1 MQTPAARG
9 ALAVLLLRL
18 GLGWFLLVWG
28 VTKFLAPGHYVKLYA
43 YFHGF
48 DLAASLPYY
57 MGAGQTV
64 VAVAIIL
71 GLWRRASY
79 AAGLLIHTITVAVVI
94 GELVTP
100 FVIEKGF
107 PAHRN
112 QTIALAAWGA
122 SSHSTCFAIST
133 AGHSTAGSPRAAR
146 SARVRARAPE
156 RAPPRAHHYLCMT
169 RRCSCPGFLDSY
181 GFGRAGAWTCPRCW
195 TTGSEK
201 IPAHLRQDGNR
212 LRSVHSYRL
221 LPDLRSPL

>member
-1 MQTPAARG
+1 MSGARSFVARMQTPAARG

-112 QTIALAAWGA
+112 QD
-122 SSHSTCFAIST
+122 H
-133 AGHSTAGSPRAAR
+133 
-146 SARVRARAPE
+146 RARGLGGLPRTLPASRSRPLVSRRLAH
-156 RAPPRAHHYLCMT
+156 RAPCGARGRGQEHLN
-169 RRCSCPGFLDSY
+169 RRLPGL
-181 GFGRAGAWTCPRCW
+181 
-195 TTGSEK
+195 TT
-201 IPAHLRQDGNR
+201 ICA
-212 LRSVHSYRL
+212 
-221 LPDLRSPL
+221 

>member
-1 MQTPAARG
+1 MSRVRSFVGRAQTPAARG
-9 ALAVLLLRL
+9 ALALLLLRL

-94 GELVTP
+94 GDLVTP

-112 QTIALAAWGA
+112 QAIALAAWGGFIA
-122 SSHSTCFAIST
+122 LYLLRDLDLWSVD
-133 AGHSTAGSPRAAR
+133 GWRAAR
-146 SARVRARAPE
+146 RAKRE
-156 RAPPRAHHYLCMT
+156 
-169 RRCSCPGFLDSY
+169 G
-181 GFGRAGAWTCPRCW
+181 AGEST
-195 TTGSEK
+195 
-201 IPAHLRQDGNR
+201 
-212 LRSVHSYRL
+212 
-221 LPDLRSPL
+221 

>member
-1 MQTPAARG
+1 M
-9 ALAVLLLRL
+9 LLLRL

-64 VAVAIIL
+64 VAVTAIIL

-94 GELVTP
+94 GDLVTP

-112 QTIALAAWGA
+112 QTYRARRLGGLPRTLPAARSRPLVTRRLA
-122 SSHSTCFAIST
+122 HR
-133 AGHSTAGSPRAAR
+133 RAVR

-169 RRCSCPGFLDSY
+169 RRCSCPGFLGSY

-201 IPAHLRQDGNR
+201 IPAHLRQDRNR
-212 LRSVHSYRL
+212 VRSVHSYRL

>member
-1 MQTPAARG
+1 MSGARSFVARMQTPAARG

-112 QTIALAAWGA
+112 QTIALAAWGGFLA
-122 SSHSTCFAIST
+122 L
-133 AGHSTAGSPRAAR
+133 
-146 SARVRARAPE
+146 
-156 RAPPRAHHYLCMT
+156 YLLRDLDRWSLDGWLTT
-169 RRCSCPGFLDSY
+169 RRAKREG
-181 GFGRAGAWTCPRCW
+181 AGKST
-195 TTGSEK
+195 
-201 IPAHLRQDGNR
+201 
-212 LRSVHSYRL
+212 
-221 LPDLRSPL
+221 